1 MFLSFFL
8 FLQDYK
14 PVNSLNSGK
23 RKYLQK
29 KIQIVFF

>member
-8 FLQDYK
+8 FLQDFK
-14 PVNSLNSGK
+14 PVNSLNIGK

-29 KIQIVFF
+29 KIQIFFF